1 MYCQNCGNQLP
12 DEASFCDKCGMRVG
26 GLSDGYS
33 PNSGMASIMINK
45 KSEGLA
51 LILSFL
57 IPGLGQI
64 YVGKSSAGALMIV
77 AAVILG
83 MTTAL
88 LILPGII
95 YIALWIYGM
104 YNAYVEAKEYNRYL
118 LDHNGNPPW

>member
-1 MYCQNCGNQLP
+1 
-12 DEASFCDKCGMRVG
+12 
-26 GLSDGYS
+26 
-33 PNSGMASIMINK
+33 MINK